1 MEKIFCVFS
10 DLHLIKARSK
20 WNSRLQRWTF
30 CWNYR
35 QCVHCNHSVRSLV
48 LWQFFRLF
56 WRLKP
61 VSQSAVW
68 MGKVWHSSKFKKIRN
83 WILVK
88 LVNDAPK
95 SFHVVTGSPHSKR
108 SVTWNTYLI
117 QHSRQDVYHHLQF
130 DSDTRANLHCVRVT
144 DVAKKVK
151 ALNFLINKCF
161 IHMNKQN
168 AGCSIDH

>member
-20 WNSRLQRWTF
+20 WNPCKGGPSAEITISASNL
-30 CWNYR
+30 
-35 QCVHCNHSVRSLV
+35 SVRSLV